1 MPDMGDRK
9 EVGSQATTVDVKG
22 FVQFFGGQTAMRLLW
37 EQQGLHLTKG
47 AQDKWALRG
56 TVPTS
61 RVMEAVMVARKKR
74 LPFDFS
80 AYVRTRKK

>member
-1 MPDMGDRK
+1 
-9 EVGSQATTVDVKG
+9 
-22 FVQFFGGQTAMRLLW
+22 MRLLW
-37 EQQGLHLTKG
+37 EQQGFHLTKG
-47 AQDKWALRG
+47 AQDKWAMRG

-80 AYVRTRKK
+80 AYVRAKKK